1 MDAAGAC
8 FPPAM
13 RRARHGSASAE
24 RSVGYVQPLSFGSS
38 IPSVAAVD
46 PTGAGIID
54 LHGPSAPKSGLFARS
69 FFVKRQAEPLLKV

>member
-1 MDAAGAC
+1 MGAAGAW
-8 FPPAM
+8 FPLAM

-24 RSVGYVQPLSFGSS
+24 RSVGYMQPLSFGSS

-54 LHGPSAPKSGLFARS
+54 LHGPSGLPQVRAFRAS
-69 FFVKRQAEPLLKV
+69 FFGRAPSRAFL